1 MVLMVT
7 FCKSAKWVDTCIS
20 TACQFQKIQAG
31 NDDSQDI
38 GEGTEDAVTYHEV
51 RVIGLRIV

>member
-1 MVLMVT
+1 M
-7 FCKSAKWVDTCIS
+7 DTCVS
-20 TACQFQKIQAG
+20 TACQFQRIQAG

-51 RVIGLRIV
+51 RVIALRIV